1 MWTAGM
7 LPLLTAIRR
16 WPLWLRLGVVIA
28 AVAGIYLFQVALKAD
43 VPGDP
48 FLLFLLVVLA
58 LTFAFG
64 RNLGLSAAAMTAVL
78 STHFFEPGGTVHIHH
93 AGDLI
98 RVELYLIL
106 AAISAIATARLVDG
120 LLDASAASARLA
132 ARDTTKSVLLREL
145 SHRVANNFATVASLM
160 RRQAA
165 SVADPDAKSALA
177 QAVNQVTV
185 MARIHRR
192 LHAGGE
198 DVSVDAGRFISEL
211 CEDLKEA
218 LASGSPIAI
227 CARAVNH
234 PLSLAQ
240 AVPLGLIVNELVTNA
255 IKYAFADGRAGT
267 IWVSLERK
275 SRELLLEVRDD
286 GIGIGQSRAGSGIG
300 HMLIEALCQ
309 QLGARLAI
317 ASSRRGATVSV
328 AFPAATNARTQQLA
342 TAP

>member
-1 MWTAGM
+1 M
-7 LPLLTAIRR
+7 LPLLTAIRH
-16 WPLWLRLGVVIA
+16 WPLWLRLGIVIT
-28 AVAGIYLFQVALKAD
+28 AVFCTYLFQVPLEAD

-58 LTFAFG
+58 LTLAFG
-64 RNLGLSAAAMTAVL
+64 RNLGLCAAAMTALL
-78 STHFFEPGGTVHIHH
+78 STHFFEPGGTLTIHH
-93 AGDLI
+93 AADLI
-98 RVELYLIL
+98 RVELYLVL
-106 AAISAIATARLVDG
+106 ASISAVATARLVDVFM
-120 LLDASAASARLA
+120 DACAASARLA
-132 ARDTTKSVLLREL
+132 ARESTKSVLLREL

-165 SVADPDAKSALA
+165 TVADPDAKSALA

-198 DVSVDAGRFISEL
+198 DVSVDAGRFIGEL
-211 CEDLKEA
+211 CEDLRDA

-234 PLSLAQ
+234 PLPLAQ

-255 IKYAFADGRAGT
+255 IKYAFADDRAGT
-267 IWVSLERK
+267 IWVSLEGRG
-275 SRELLLEVRDD
+275 RELVLAVSDNGV
-286 GIGIGQSRAGSGIG
+286 GISQSKAGSGIG
-300 HMLIEALCQ
+300 QMLIEALCQ
-309 QLGARLAI
+309 QLGGRLAI
-317 ASSRRGATVSV
+317 ASSRGGATISV
-328 AFPAATNARTQQLA
+328 AFTAASPARVQRLA